1 MMWVGY
7 RGKMSRKILGSEDA
21 ARFGP
26 LVSNEGEKV
35 VHSAEGPLCCPILWF
50 LSRLVMKIHNT
61 RRKSMNQTRNV
72 DGIGRQK
79 DQRVEIVA
87 AKKTHS
93 EM

>member
-1 MMWVGY
+1 MWVGY

-50 LSRLVMKIHNT
+50 LSRLMIQNSQSQKKINE
-61 RRKSMNQTRNV
+61 SNEQ
-72 DGIGRQK
+72 
-79 DQRVEIVA
+79 
-87 AKKTHS
+87 
-93 EM
+93 